1 MIAKR
6 LRALYVIQEIGM
18 ILAGILIIIF
28 SIVLIKNARRREKL
42 ERVWLNCSERA
53 VSLAYQAQVC
63 FARRQ
68 CQNVYVCYSEET
80 RSFWVERESSRD
92 SLTRSVRLNR
102 RDSFEKHCVEIES
115 FILTSLSRND

>member
-1 MIAKR
+1 MTVQ
-6 LRALYVIQEIGM
+6 LPVLLWTVICFG
-18 ILAGILIIIF
+18 
-28 SIVLIKNARRREKL
+28 VLMLGLNFLLFKPLLSHMDARREKL

>member
-1 MIAKR
+1 
-6 LRALYVIQEIGM
+6 M

-28 SIVLIKNARRREKL
+28 SIVLIKSARRREKL

-68 CQNVYVCYSEET
+68 WQNVYVCYSEET

-92 SLTRSVRLNR
+92 NLTRSVRSNR
-102 RDSFEKHCVEIES
+102 RDSFEKHCVEIEN
-115 FILTSLSRND
+115 FILTSLRRND